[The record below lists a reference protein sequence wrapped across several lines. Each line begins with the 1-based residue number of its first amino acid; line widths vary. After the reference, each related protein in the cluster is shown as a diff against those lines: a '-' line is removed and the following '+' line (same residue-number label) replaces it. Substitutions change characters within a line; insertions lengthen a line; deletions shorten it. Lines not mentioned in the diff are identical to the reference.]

1 MGYIRTLPRMP
12 AKQQPVALT
21 IAGMDSSGGA
31 GVAVDLA
38 TFAAFGVG
46 GRSVVTAVTAQ
57 SDKSVFG
64 VQGTRPAMITAQL
77 EAAFQ
82 GRKPKAAK
90 CGMLF
95 SGGVVEAVADFWG
108 GLRVPLVV
116 DPVLASSSGGSLLS
130 AGGIRVLRRRLLP
143 VCRLVTPNLAEA
155 EVLTGLKVRGREGMA
170 VAARA
175 LFEKY
180 GCAAV
185 VTGGHLRGGEVVE
198 VFFDGREEMTLV
210 SGRVK
215 GNWRGTGCRFSAVV
229 AAGLVKGDSLAT
241 SVAEAKEFVSTVLK
255 TVDGR

>member
-1 MGYIRTLPRMP
+1 MP

-38 TFAAFGVG
+38 TFAALGVG

-57 SDKSVFG
+57 SDKAVFG

-116 DPVLASSSGGSLLS
+116 DPVLVSSSGVALLNAAGVRALKKRLLS
-130 AGGIRVLRRRLLP
+130 MAN
-143 VCRLVTPNLAEA
+143 LVTPNVPEA
-155 EVLTGLKVRGREGMA
+155 EKLSGTKIGEPEDLRT
-170 VAARA
+170 AARA
-175 LFEKY
+175 IHEKY
-180 GCAAV
+180 GCAV
-185 VTGGHLRGGEVVE
+185 IITGGHLPGKEIAE
-198 VFFDGREEMTLV
+198 LFFDGREELLLITPRLP
-210 SGRVK
+210 G
-215 GNWRGTGCRFSAVV
+215 GPWRGTGCRFASAV
-229 AAGLVKGDSLAT
+229 AAGLAKGERLAAAVQLAT
-241 SVAEAKEFVSTVLK
+241 EWVNGELH
-255 TVDGR
+255 